1 MARNTTKRITTAK
14 NGYIEKH
21 TDNRFNS
28 IAVDMYY
35 LFDKDK
41 QFVDKSINYNDL
53 HKQLQ
58 EFIF

>member
-1 MARNTTKRITTAK
+1 MVRTKVKRVITAK

-28 IAVDMYY
+28 IAVEMYY
-35 LFDKDK
+35 LFDLDN

-53 HKQLQ
+53 HKQLT
-58 EFIF
+58 F

>member
-1 MARNTTKRITTAK
+1 MARTKTKRETTAK

-28 IAVDMYY
+28 IAVDMYI
-35 LFDKDK
+35 LFDNDN

-53 HKQLQ
+53 HKQL
-58 EFIF
+58 IF